1 MPNFSDRFPV
11 SMKKIILF
19 ISFIVLTS
27 AAIPCFAQQGWNASG
42 VWTGTLFNDT
52 TKKFIPIEIAISYQ
66 NSRYS
71 GYTYTVF
78 VIDSIENIGIKE
90 VTIKERDDQFII
102 RDKKL
107 IDDNYTEP
115 PAKGV
120 YTTLEL
126 EHHETDTT
134 DILSGSW
141 FTNKTKEYYA
151 LTGTV
156 SVSRRKNIFTTRI
169 IPKLR
174 SLGLADQL
182 SFYEHQRNLDIAA
195 RKKLKEQKPAP
206 ENDSMMTIVEQPLVI
221 TFPKKQTPEIQLNN
235 KQKLEKLLDS
245 VQKNDTKNIAINNPG
260 SNNPSNIQSQI
271 KEENKS
277 PVTVSPKENS
287 KINSPAN
294 QEQKPIQRN
303 EQENEK
309 PKNEEK
315 EKQQIA
321 QSQINQESKIA
332 NPVLSKKDQKN
343 FSTENQKQ
351 KQASEDGS
359 KNEKQQAAQ
368 LQIEQKNNASSP
380 VSIKEDSKNLLT
392 ENQRKEHI
400 SEMGLKKENPQR
412 EESGNHTEVANKKQE
427 SNPVIL
433 PRPEVKT
440 ISQNPTETRKADN
453 AKEKSEPAIA
463 EKSPQPE
470 KLITTTVEKE
480 TVVANKI
487 DFSDRKIQTIRTVAI
502 AGDSLV
508 LSLFDN
514 GTVDGDT
521 VSVILNGNVI
531 MPKVGLLATAINKT
545 IHLTP
550 EMGDSIKIILYA
562 ENLGSI
568 PPNTGLLVVR
578 NGGHDYEIRFSG
590 DLKNNSAIILL
601 RNKEE

>member
-1 MPNFSDRFPV
+1 
-11 SMKKIILF
+11 MKKIILF

-195 RKKLKEQKPAP
+195 RKKLKEQNPAP

-245 VQKNDTKNIAINNPG
+245 VQKNDTKNIAINNLPG
-260 SNNPSNIQSQI
+260 RNNPSTIQSQI

-277 PVTVSPKENS
+277 PVTVASQENS
-287 KINSPAN
+287 IINSHEN
-294 QEQKPIQRN
+294 QGQKPIQRN
-303 EQENEK
+303 GKENEN
-309 PKNEEK
+309 PKNAEK

-321 QSQINQESKIA
+321 QLQINQGSKIA

-343 FSTENQKQ
+343 LSTENQKQ
-351 KQASEDGS
+351 KQVSETES
-359 KNEKQQAAQ
+359 KNEKIQSVKNEKQQAAQ
-368 LQIEQKNNASSP
+368 LQIEQTNKASIP
-380 VSIKEDSKNLLT
+380 VSSKEDSKNLLT
-392 ENQRKEHI
+392 EKPRNNQVPEVG
-400 SEMGLKKENPQR
+400 SKKEKLQR
-412 EESGNHTEVANKKQE
+412 EESGNHPVVANKKQE

-531 MPKVGLLATAINKT
+531 MPKVGLVATAINKT